1 MPKQNDLVKAITD
14 LQVET
19 SSIGW
24 ENFYTCSGSFIRDE
38 SITEIT
44 GIDGEH
50 MGSRT
55 NSNVT
60 AIRLTDNWL
69 TEVPSGFDNFFSN
82 IEFLYMINTQL
93 VTVNSNQIQQFPNL
107 EYLWLEN
114 NQIENI
120 EVYAFSLT
128 PLLRHIDLQYNDI
141 TSIPYNTFQHLHLE
155 VLKMKGN
162 VCVNESAETS
172 QNVNTLIAN
181 VEISC
186 SPLGPLIEE
195 ISSELLNNTSAN
207 LDTIGANLGIIDSF
221 NESVVELKNDSENL
235 KKSLTDLEEIISN
248 LKVLEDTVRN
258 FTSEITGKYSNANKT
273 LAMLEDLLD
282 SIASI
287 KDPQNRKR
295 RSYY

>member
-1 MPKQNDLVKAITD
+1 
-14 LQVET
+14 
-19 SSIGW
+19 
-24 ENFYTCSGSFIRDE
+24 
-38 SITEIT
+38 
-44 GIDGEH
+44 
-50 MGSRT
+50 
-55 NSNVT
+55 
-60 AIRLTDNWL
+60 
-69 TEVPSGFDNFFSN
+69 
-82 IEFLYMINTQL
+82 
-93 VTVNSNQIQQFPNL
+93 
-107 EYLWLEN
+107 
-114 NQIENI
+114 
-120 EVYAFSLT
+120 
-128 PLLRHIDLQYNDI
+128 
-141 TSIPYNTFQHLHLE
+141 
-155 VLKMKGN
+155 MKGN

-258 FTSEITGKYSNANKT
+258 FTSEITGKYSNANIT
-273 LAMLEDLLD
+273 LTMLEDLLE
-282 SIASI
+282 SITLI
-287 KDPQNRKR
+287 KNQQNRKS